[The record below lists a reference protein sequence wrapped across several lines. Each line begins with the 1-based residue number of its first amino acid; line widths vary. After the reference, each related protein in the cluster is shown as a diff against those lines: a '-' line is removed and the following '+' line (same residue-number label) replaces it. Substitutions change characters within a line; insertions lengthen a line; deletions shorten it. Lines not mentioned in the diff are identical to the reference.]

1 MGRALRYEEAVARLK
16 AGSRLAVAL
25 PSPLMSGDRPAYEV
39 MPDGGHV
46 TIYTFNRLKPDL
58 EPLDAALFDEVP
70 PQSYRW
76 RGGG

>member
-1 MGRALRYEEAVARLK
+1 MGRALRYEEAVARLR
-16 AGSRLAVAL
+16 AGGRLTVAL
-25 PSPLMSGDRPAYEV
+25 PSAGLVAERPAYEL

-58 EPLDAALFDEVP
+58 EAADPALFDDVQ

-76 RGGG
+76 RGA